1 MHLSKNVVYERTH
14 LSLFDKQIAFTKEEF
29 EILYSTILFMFFI
42 NHLEKEDYWVITR
55 NKCRVVADRKQ
66 RHTRACARG
75 LWRDRQV
82 RALNDCRRRGRRR
95 RRSRPPTGRA
105 DRAEWGGR
113 SSEALT
119 RRPKRRTRPIRNAAV
134 ARAKW
139 RATRWERP
147 AEMEDSAPRVHS
159 SQTEAVRHR
168 VHQWRPRDKDHKQN
182 FNEVKPKWKEN
193 EWVQSLIRWQKIN
206 RANAMERITAN

>member
-1 MHLSKNVVYERTH
+1 MLYTNGHTSRFSISRSR
-14 LSLFDKQIAFTKEEF
+14 SLKRNLKYCTVQYCLCSLLLQLI
-29 EILYSTILFMFFI
+29 
-42 NHLEKEDYWVITR
+42 EKEDYWVITR
-55 NKCRVVADRKQ
+55 NTCRVVADRKQ

-82 RALNDCRRRGRRR
+82 RALNDCRQRGRRS

-119 RRPKRRTRPIRNAAV
+119 RRPKWRKRPIRNAAV
-134 ARAKW
+134 ARAEW

-147 AEMEDSAPRVHS
+147 AEREDSAPRVHS

-182 FNEVKPKWKEN
+182 FKKVKPKRKEN
-193 EWVQSLIRWQKIN
+193 EWIKSLKNQMTEIN
-206 RANAMERITAN
+206 RANAKERIIAN